1 MGYLF
6 RADDVYGL
14 ASKLGAE
21 VKEKGK
27 ELFFRYCPYC
37 NGDGHDRDT
46 FSVNL
51 ENGTFH
57 CFRSSCGKSGHF
69 VEMARD
75 FGYTLDFGEPR
86 RRTYRRIPQRPFP
99 IREPAVEYLASRGIS
114 RPVTE
119 RYKVTTVK
127 DDEHILAFPFYDGF

>member
-1 MGYLF
+1 MCMVWPQARG
-6 RADDVYGL
+6 RG
-14 ASKLGAE
+14 KG
-21 VKEKGK
+21 KGK

-75 FGYTLDFGEPR
+75 FGYTLDFGEPA
-86 RRTYRRIPQRPFP
+86 
-99 IREPAVEYLASRGIS
+99 AVHTA
-114 RPVTE
+114 
-119 RYKVTTVK
+119 
-127 DDEHILAFPFYDGF
+127 GFRSALSPYGNPL